1 MDIAM
6 PLFAKTASRSTTTRP
21 PVAAKPFALTR
32 SANPTPRGF
41 AGLFRREEPTTFHR
55 CLAVHM
61 YFAKNPSALE

>member
-6 PLFAKTASRSTTTRP
+6 PLFAKTATTTTAPRQ
-21 PVAAKPFALTR
+21 PVAAKPF
-32 SANPTPRGF
+32 SAARPAPRRF
-41 AGLFRREEPTTFHR
+41 GLFRREEPTTFHR

>member
-6 PLFAKTASRSTTTRP
+6 PLFAKTATATAPRQPTP
-21 PVAAKPFALTR
+21 AKPFSVTR
-32 SANPTPRGF
+32 TAPAPRRFGI
-41 AGLFRREEPTTFHR
+41 FRREEPTTFHR

>member
-6 PLFAKTASRSTTTRP
+6 PLFAKTATSTNP
-21 PVAAKPFALTR
+21 PRQPTPAKPLNVGRAAPAR
-32 SANPTPRGF
+32 RGF